1 MKNLILGLFVA
12 FGLSN
17 VFGQFIQV
25 NHYLPFLG
33 IPVCEGNNVSIWG
46 QFQFPGGPSD
56 FTITVDWM
64 DGTTTDTTFTANSF
78 FYIEL
83 NHDYAV
89 AGVNNASYTVY
100 SDYLAANVVT
110 DVSLE
115 FLIGNSNSCGFIPL
129 TYIYQ
134 VSPSIVYYNVPLD
147 FIGSDGST
155 TTVSP
160 ISVVSPISSSDSTM
174 LVYSG
179 INPLLAPYTVSVNA
193 AWLLANGLMQIS
205 PDQIIPGFESNGNAI
220 ITSGEL
226 MFELDCATP
235 ITDPDVVLNYG
246 AVLGLFAPL
255 ETGYLHFNFCNFAC
269 QNTTDATVTVQFPSD
284 FVPNTSSL
292 TNANFSAGILTFD
305 LEDLDACEYVTIPCT
320 FPGTT
325 PAGTQICFPVT
336 ITAPN
341 DTDLS
346 NNTDTFCGIV
356 LNSYDPNDKQVNQP
370 AIVDPDTQETF
381 VYQIRFQNDG
391 NFPAVNIVVRDT
403 MSQNLD
409 LSTFKLLETS
419 HAVASSVNPT
429 TREVT
434 FTFNAIWLESSDVDL
449 EASQGYILYEIK
461 EAVGLVEGDAIENT
475 AYIFFDFNEPIITN
489 TTVNTNAYPV
499 GVVENEKQQLSIY
512 PNPTTGKIHFLGDE
526 VQRVVVYD
534 VLGQVVF
541 EKLISNNALSLSGL
555 NNGVYFVG
563 LHTKHGLQ
571 TKRVV
576 LNR

>member
-64 DGTTTDTTFTANSF
+64 DGTTTDTTFTASSSF
-78 FYIEL
+78 NIQL
-83 NHDYAV
+83 NHDYA
-89 AGVNNASYTVY
+89 GVGAHNASYTVY
-100 SDYLAANVVT
+100 SDYLGANVVT
-110 DVSLE
+110 DVSIE
-115 FLIGNSNSCGFIPL
+115 FLIGNPNSCGFISL
-129 TYIYQ
+129 THIYQ
-134 VSPSIVYYNVPLD
+134 VSPSIVYYDVPLD
-147 FIGSDGST
+147 FIGNDGST

-179 INPLLAPYTVSVNA
+179 LNPLLAPYTVSVNN
-193 AWLLANGLMQIS
+193 AWLLANGLIQIS

-220 ITSGEL
+220 TTGYLI
-226 MFELDCATP
+226 FELDCATS
-235 ITDPDVVLNYG
+235 ITDPDVAINYG
-246 AVLGLFAPL
+246 AVLSFFAPL
-255 ETGYLHFNFCNFAC
+255 ETGVLLFNFCNYAC

-284 FVPNTSSL
+284 FVPNTIGL
-292 TNANFSAGILTFD
+292 TNASFSAGVLTFD
-305 LEDLDACEYVTIPCT
+305 LENLEACEYVTIPCT